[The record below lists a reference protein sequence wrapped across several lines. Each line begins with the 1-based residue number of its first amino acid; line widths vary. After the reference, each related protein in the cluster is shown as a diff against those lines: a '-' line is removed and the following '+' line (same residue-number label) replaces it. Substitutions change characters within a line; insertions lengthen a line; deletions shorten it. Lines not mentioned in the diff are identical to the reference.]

1 MAVPAVLL
9 LVPEI
14 WAIGHPGAYQRRE
27 FDQVDTGG
35 LPEIRSHDGVLEATL
50 IAAPLTVHVGGVEF
64 AGAGYN
70 GSYGGP
76 VLRVHPGDRLKLHL
90 INHMPDAI
98 NLHFHG
104 LRVPPGGTAD
114 NMHIIVQPGA
124 RFDYDMH
131 IPSDHLA
138 GLFWY
143 HDHAPEHAEA
153 HVVDGLSGALL
164 VEGFSGNLAGLSSTQ
179 EKLLVLKE
187 WSKPGCTGDILKAVF
202 HCRVVTVNGTADWQD
217 QMPPEGRQLWRIS
230 NQGANLILHLRAHG
244 LRMRI
249 VGRDGAPA
257 AGSAETDTLDIMPG
271 ARLDV
276 LAETPSGSPVTLI
289 ADGVLTGT
297 GDSLTVKRVLGHIV
311 PSSTKLGSQ
320 RTLRIGFPPQND
332 LRSASIAA
340 SRTIVF
346 DENIAA
352 TEFTINGK
360 LYSPDRIDFRIPL
373 GSVEEWTVRNATLDF
388 HVFHMHQL
396 GFEVIEINGV
406 VQPFS
411 GFVDEVHVPEKGE
424 VKLLIPFTDPL
435 IVGHIMFHC
444 HVLKHED
451 HGMMASLE
459 VYRPGS
465 APMCKA
471 PALQ

>member
-1 MAVPAVLL
+1 MV
-9 LVPEI
+9 
-14 WAIGHPGAYQRRE
+14 
-27 FDQVDTGG
+27 
-35 LPEIRSHDGVLEATL
+35 
-50 IAAPLTVHVGGVEF
+50 AAPIIVHTGTVDF

-104 LRVPPGGTAD
+104 LRVPPSGTAD
-114 NMHIIVQPGA
+114 NMHIVVQPGA
-124 RFDYDMH
+124 RFDYDMY

-138 GLFWY
+138 GSFWY

-153 HVVDGLSGALL
+153 HVTAGLSGALL
-164 VEGFSGNLAGLSSTQ
+164 VEGFPLDSPGLANVP
-179 EKLLVLKE
+179 EKLMVLKD
-187 WSKPGCTGDILKAVF
+187 WSQPGCSGEILKNAY
-202 HCRVVTVNGTADWQD
+202 HCRLVTINGKTDWRD
-217 QMPPEGRQLWRIS
+217 QMPPDGRQLWRIS
-230 NQGANLILHLRAHG
+230 NQGSNLTLHLTARG
-244 LRMRI
+244 LHMRI
-249 VGRDGAPA
+249 VGRDGAPSN
-257 AGSAETDTLDIMPG
+257 GNSETNVLDIMPG

-276 LAETPSGSPVTLI
+276 LAEAAASPISLV
-289 ADGVLTGT
+289 AEGVLTGT
-297 GDSLTVKRVLGHIV
+297 GDDLTVKRVLGHIV
-311 PSSTKLGSQ
+311 PTSAQIIEKSPLE
-320 RTLRIGFPPQND
+320 IAFPPQQD
-332 LRSASIAA
+332 LKSASITA

-346 DENIAA
+346 DENTAA

-360 LYSPDRIDFRIPL
+360 VYDPARTDFRIPL
-373 GSVEEWTVRNATLDF
+373 GSVEEWTVRNATPDF

-396 GFEVIEINGV
+396 GFEVTEINGV

-411 GFVDEVHVPEKGE
+411 GFVDEVRVPEKGE

-435 IVGHIMFHC
+435 MVGHIMFHC
-444 HVLKHED
+444 HVLLHED

-459 VYRPGS
+459 VYRPGA
-465 APMCKA
+465 APICRA